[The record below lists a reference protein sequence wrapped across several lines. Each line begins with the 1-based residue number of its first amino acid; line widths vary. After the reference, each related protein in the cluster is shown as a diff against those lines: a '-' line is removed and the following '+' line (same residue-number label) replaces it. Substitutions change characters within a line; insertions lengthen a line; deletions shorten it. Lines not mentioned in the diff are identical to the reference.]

1 MSPLRRR
8 VQEAVEDI
16 QGAIESP
23 GYTNRKKDEI
33 NYEGLLSTGSTLLD
47 LSISGGRKRGGG
59 VPGGIITEIYGPY
72 GSGKTAILAE
82 LCASSQSRKGEAL
95 FLDPEGRLD
104 KEYSRIYGM
113 AIDKNNYAMPD
124 TVEQVFKTIRDWD
137 APDRGSKV
145 THVVG
150 VDSLAALSTDLE
162 MDKGDKMGMRRAKD
176 FSTELRKTARVIK
189 KRNWL
194 IAATNQVRD
203 GEYGEFTPG
212 GNAIAFY
219 ASLRMRVAQLKRI
232 EKKVKLASG
241 KEVAKVIGIQSHVFI
256 KKSTVDDPFRECDI
270 FIVFGYGIDDIRGNL
285 QFWKDMTGD
294 TLYETPDKKRYQSM
308 DQAILRVEEAKL
320 ENDLRRNTIDLWEE
334 IEQKF
339 KTNRREKER

>member
-1 MSPLRRR
+1 
-8 VQEAVEDI
+8 
-16 QGAIESP
+16 
-23 GYTNRKKDEI
+23 
-33 NYEGLLSTGSTLLD
+33 
-47 LSISGGRKRGGG
+47 
-59 VPGGIITEIYGPY
+59 
-72 GSGKTAILAE
+72 
-82 LCASSQSRKGEAL
+82 L

-124 TVEQVFKTIRDWD
+124 TVEQVFKTIREWD
-137 APDRGSKV
+137 APDKGQRV

-162 MDKGDKMGMRRAKD
+162 MEKGDKMGMKRAKD

-241 KEVAKVIGIQSHVFI
+241 KDVSKVIGIQSHIFI

-270 FIVFGYGIDDIRGNL
+270 YIVFGYGIDDIRGNL
-285 QFWKDMTGD
+285 QFWKEMTGD

-308 DQAILRVEEAKL
+308 EQAITRVEENQL
-320 ENDLRRNTIDLWEE
+320 ENTLRGNVIDLWEE

-339 KTNRREKER
+339 KTERRTKTR